1 MSSKKRNLGDEVFD
15 ELDERACLRFEALTS
30 LDGRVGA
37 LMRSNQ
43 LQTFQVI
50 LVAEAIHLG
59 FERLVATLQDDEG
72 QE

>member
-43 LQTFQVI
+43 LQTFQV
-50 LVAEAIHLG
+50 LTQEELPVLLQESTSS
-59 FERLVATLQDDEG
+59 ATR
-72 QE
+72 